1 MPFIKHHRNYIVIY
15 SDYIGFIYRAWPGE
29 KPKISRERRFFICPE
44 HGKDENRAWPG
55 CQALFRI
62 YLFADCY
69 FAVASADFLITLLT
83 MQLTKRCQFNGQIYT
98 MDFPT
103 MTEEQYATALMKCDL
118 GALIQEAF
126 FFLTAD
132 EREFIMTGT
141 PPHVWE
147 EMFAEQES

>member
-1 MPFIKHHRNYIVIY
+1 V
-15 SDYIGFIYRAWPGE
+15 FIYRAWPGWGIFPNTHQRVAV
-29 KPKISRERRFFICPE
+29 KL
-44 HGKDENRAWPG
+44 
-55 CQALFRI
+55 LFDI
-62 YLFADCY
+62 YLFVDCY
-69 FAVASADFLITLLT
+69 FAVAFADFLITLLT

-98 MDFPT
+98 MDFPN
-103 MTEEQYATALMKCDL
+103 MTEEQYATALMKSDL

>member
-1 MPFIKHHRNYIVIY
+1 MLYRRYII
-15 SDYIGFIYRAWPGE
+15 RARPGE
-29 KPKISRERRFFICPE
+29 KPKISRDRRFFIRQV
-44 HGKDENRAWPG
+44 HQVRIPG
-55 CQALFRI
+55 QARCVCQALFRI
-62 YLFADCY
+62 YLFVVSS
-69 FAVASADFLITLLT
+69 FAVASADFLFTLLT

>member
-1 MPFIKHHRNYIVIY
+1 LRHGGVYDPFIKHHRNYIVIY
-15 SDYIGFIYRAWPGE
+15 SDYIGFIYRAWPGWGILPNIYPRVAV
-29 KPKISRERRFFICPE
+29 KP
-44 HGKDENRAWPG
+44 
-55 CQALFRI
+55 LFDI
-62 YLFADCY
+62 YLFVVSS
-69 FAVASADFLITLLT
+69 FAVALTDFLFTLLT

>member
-1 MPFIKHHRNYIVIY
+1 
-15 SDYIGFIYRAWPGE
+15 
-29 KPKISRERRFFICPE
+29 
-44 HGKDENRAWPG
+44 
-55 CQALFRI
+55 
-62 YLFADCY
+62 
-69 FAVASADFLITLLT
+69 
-83 MQLTKRCQFNGQIYT
+83 

-147 EMFAEQES
+147 EMFPPAPEEFIPHRSYFSRNDE

>member
-1 MPFIKHHRNYIVIY
+1 MGNFPQYAHVKL
-15 SDYIGFIYRAWPGE
+15 
-29 KPKISRERRFFICPE
+29 
-44 HGKDENRAWPG
+44 
-55 CQALFRI
+55 LFDI

-69 FAVASADFLITLLT
+69 FAVASADFLFTLLT

>member
-1 MPFIKHHRNYIVIY
+1 ME
-15 SDYIGFIYRAWPGE
+15 RAKTGPG
-29 KPKISRERRFFICPE
+29 P
-44 HGKDENRAWPG
+44 AG

-62 YLFADCY
+62 YLFVVSS
-69 FAVASADFLITLLT
+69 FAVASADFLFTLLT

-147 EMFAEQES
+147 EMFPPAPEEFIPHRSYFSRNDE

>member
-1 MPFIKHHRNYIVIY
+1 M
-15 SDYIGFIYRAWPGE
+15 
-29 KPKISRERRFFICPE
+29 
-44 HGKDENRAWPG
+44 G

-62 YLFADCY
+62 YLFVVCS
-69 FAVASADFLITLLT
+69 FAVALTDFLFTLLT

>member
-1 MPFIKHHRNYIVIY
+1 MLYRRYII
-15 SDYIGFIYRAWPGE
+15 RARPGR
-29 KPKISRERRFFICPE
+29 KPKISRERRFFIRQVHQVRIP
-44 HGKDENRAWPG
+44 GQARRMG

-62 YLFADCY
+62 YLFVVSS
-69 FAVASADFLITLLT
+69 FAVALTDFLFTLLT

>member
-1 MPFIKHHRNYIVIY
+1 M
-15 SDYIGFIYRAWPGE
+15 FIYRARPGWGIF
-29 KPKISRERRFFICPE
+29 P
-44 HGKDENRAWPG
+44 NRHQRVAVKL
-55 CQALFRI
+55 LFDI